1 MYICRK
7 INNSINNHKIIIMN
21 IKFAND
27 LIDFLYESPTAF
39 HAVRNIKA
47 ALLRKGFKQLH
58 RGESW
63 NLEKGGRYFTT
74 KNASSLVAFIVGTG
88 KIETE
93 GYKIIAAHTDS
104 PALKIKPSPE
114 MIGKGNY
121 LKLNVETY
129 GGPILSTWM
138 DRPLSL
144 AGRVAL
150 MSNNVIRPEVKYINI
165 RKPIMI
171 IPNLAIHLNRTV
183 NEGKEFN
190 KQKDMLPVL
199 RLVKDEFEKDNYL
212 KNLLAS
218 HLNVDAKDILD
229 FDLILYEYEKG
240 SVIGENNE
248 FISSGRIDDLS
259 MVHAGIDALFSSQTA
274 KSTNVMVC
282 FDNEEVGSGT
292 KQGAA
297 SPFLKDILKRV
308 TWALSTEKDAFYRAK
323 INSFG
328 ISADNAHAIHPNL
341 PENYDPVLQPK
352 MNEGPV
358 IKINANQ
365 KYTTDA
371 LSSAT
376 FEMLCK
382 KAGVPVQKYVN
393 KSDIA
398 GGATLGS
405 ILTSQLDI
413 RMVDVGSAMLAM
425 HSIRELGG
433 VDDHYMIKQVFDEFY
448 K

>member
-1 MYICRK
+1 MET
-7 INNSINNHKIIIMN
+7 S

-39 HAVRNIKA
+39 QAVRNVKA
-47 ALLRKGFKQLH
+47 ALIRKGFKQLH

-88 KIETE
+88 KIEKE
-93 GYKIIAAHTDS
+93 GYRIIAAHTDS

-114 MIGKGNY
+114 MLGQGNY

-144 AGRVAL
+144 AGRVSL
-150 MSNNVIRPEVKYINI
+150 RSENVMRPEVKYINI

-190 KQKDMLPVL
+190 KQIDMLPIL
-199 RLVKDEFEKDNYL
+199 RLVEEKFEKDNYL
-212 KNLLAS
+212 KNLLAK
-218 HLNVDAKDILD
+218 HLHVETNDILD
-229 FDLILYEYEKG
+229 FDLNLYEFERG
-240 SVIGENNE
+240 SIIGENNE
-248 FISSGRIDDLS
+248 FISAGRIDDLS
-259 MVHAGIDALFSSQTA
+259 MVHAGIDALFNSRTA
-274 KSTNVMVC
+274 KSTNVMIC

-297 SPFLKDILKRV
+297 SPFLKDVLKRV
-308 TWALSTEKDAFYRAK
+308 TWAQSTQRDAFYRAK

-341 PENYDPVLQPK
+341 PENYDPILQPK

-358 IKINANQ
+358 IKVNANQ

-376 FEMLCK
+376 FEMLCE

-393 KSDIA
+393 RSDIA
-398 GGATLGS
+398 GGSTLGS
-405 ILTSQLDI
+405 ISSSQLDI
-413 RMVDVGSAMLAM
+413 RMADVGNAMLAM
-425 HSIRELGG
+425 HSIRELYG
-433 VDDHYMIKQVFDEFY
+433 VKDHYYMKQVFDEFY